1 MATEYEKLEKLEKSR
16 RKPFLAIWRAM
27 HYRILG
33 TSITVGIALIMVMA
47 TALAGVFIV
56 YYYQTNTSTE
66 TASIYLEEGPNYAN
80 AAALGLVS
88 VSGGTTGS
96 PSTEITSG
104 ATIVVNGV
112 TGAENTYLLNVF
124 EVVNS
129 STGVKG
135 PVYLYINGTLPT
147 GVTLYWDNT
156 TEMSFSGTKSGT
168 YLIVQGPT
176 STGKSINGNGSISG
190 LGSGNYFS
198 SGPIPLTA
206 NGKGG
211 ENTLYIA
218 FVITGSASGSG
229 TLYLQVSVE

>member
-1 MATEYEKLEKLEKSR
+1 MATQYEKLEKLEKSR
-16 RKPFLAIWRAM
+16 RRPLLAIWRAM

-33 TSITVGIALIMVMA
+33 TSITVGMVLIMVMA

-56 YYYQTNTSTE
+56 YYYPTSTTSTG
-66 TASIYLEEGPNYAN
+66 TATIYLEQGPDYPNAN
-80 AAALGLVS
+80 ALGLVS
-88 VSGGTTGS
+88 GGAG
-96 PSTEITSG
+96 PNTEIISTT
-104 ATIVVNGV
+104 TIGVNGV
-112 TGAENTYLLNVF
+112 TGAEDTYLLNVF

-156 TEMSFSGTKSGT
+156 TEMKFSGTDSGT
-168 YLIVQGPT
+168 YSIVQGPT
-176 STGKSINGNGSISG
+176 ANGNKNGNGSISG
-190 LGSGNYFS
+190 SGYLS
-198 SGPIPLTA
+198 SGAIQLTA
-206 NGKGG
+206 NTAGTPY
-211 ENTLYIA
+211 TLYIA

>member
-56 YYYQTNTSTE
+56 YYYPTSTSTA

-88 VSGGTTGS
+88 VSGGTAPN
-96 PSTEITSG
+96 PSTEITSTS
-104 ATIVVNGV
+104 TIDVNGV
-112 TGAENTYLLNVF
+112 TGAEDTYLLNVF

-129 STGVKG
+129 SKGITG
-135 PVYLYINGTLPT
+135 PVFVYINGSLPS

-156 TEMSFSGTKSGT
+156 TEMTFSSSSSGV
-168 YLIVQGPT
+168 YEIGQGLAP
-176 STGKSINGNGSISG
+176 GNGSASG
-190 LGSGNYFS
+190 TDFS
-198 SGPIPLTA
+198 SGPIPLNASKA
-206 NGKGG
+206 NTPH
-211 ENTLYIA
+211 TLYIS
-218 FVITGSASGSG
+218 FVITGSALGSASESG
-229 TLYLQVSVE
+229 TLYLQVSVK